1 MSQPIRAP
9 DLVELESLVVCAAE
23 GSLAGAASALG
34 ISRPAVAK
42 RIRNL
47 EALAGRPLLHR
58 GARGVRLTNEGATI
72 VAAAR
77 PLLAER
83 DRLLDVLR
91 QLRGGE
97 RSAIDGVRTLLGG
110 AAASVHA
117 AQRLEARLV
126 ETERVLE
133 LVLSGSASGV
143 IIADPETGFVH
154 EANDAAC
161 RFLGQPHEHVV
172 GRSVTELGL
181 WVDADDPGRQI
192 DPAAR
197 ERTADV
203 LITVRRADETV
214 RVGKVTAR
222 VVELA
227 GTRQLLWTVDDV
239 TTAHELDREYRV
251 SVAAYRAVTETAAL
265 LLTGRPVYECL
276 GAALPALRRSGRFR
290 SALLWDS
297 RHGGPLAV
305 DGEPPPPELESLL
318 AAVNWPRISGVARL
332 RDPELGSGA
341 ITGLAAAISMLSSFI
356 VLLPDEPLSSAT
368 AALYAGVLA
377 DLVRLVA
384 AAAGRR
390 DELDL
395 GGIEDRRLRRAR

>member
-23 GSLAGAASALG
+23 GSLAAAASHLG

-77 PLLAER
+77 PLLTER
-83 DRLLDVLR
+83 DRVLDVLR
-91 QLRGGE
+91 DLRGGE
-97 RSAIDGVRTLLGG
+97 RSAFDGMRALLGG
-110 AAASVHA
+110 TAASAQA

-133 LVLSGSASGV
+133 LVLGDSASGV
-143 IIADPETGFVH
+143 IITDPDTGFVH
-154 EANDAAC
+154 EANEAAC
-161 RFLGQPHEHVV
+161 RFLGQPHESVV
-172 GRSVTELGL
+172 GHSGTELGL
-181 WVDADDPGRQI
+181 WVDPQDRARQDEPVRRDGIAD
-192 DPAAR
+192 
-197 ERTADV
+197 T
-203 LITVRRADETV
+203 LITVRRADGTI
-214 RVGKVTAR
+214 RFGKVTAR
-222 VVELA
+222 LVELA
-227 GTRQLLWTVDDV
+227 GTRQLLSTIDDV
-239 TTAHELDREYRV
+239 TTEHELDREYRA

-265 LLTGRPVYECL
+265 LLTGLPIDECL

-290 SALLWDS
+290 SAVLWDS
-297 RHGGPLAV
+297 SQGRPLAV

-318 AAVNWPRISGVARL
+318 AAVNWPRISGIARL
-332 RDPELGSGA
+332 RDPLGEPGTIA
-341 ITGLAAAISMLSSFI
+341 GLAAAVSMFSSFV
-356 VLLPDEPLSSAT
+356 VLLPDEPLRNAA
-368 AALYAGVLA
+368 AALHAGVLA

-384 AAAGRR
+384 AAGRS
-390 DELDL
+390 DL
-395 GGIEDRRLRRAR
+395 AVLGSPR